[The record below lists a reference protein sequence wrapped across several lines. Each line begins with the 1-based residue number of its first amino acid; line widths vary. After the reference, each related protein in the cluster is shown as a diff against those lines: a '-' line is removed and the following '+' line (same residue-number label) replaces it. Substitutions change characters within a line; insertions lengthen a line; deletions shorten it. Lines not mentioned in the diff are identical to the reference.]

1 MKIIITHAS
10 SFDYEIELYEPLK
23 KAVESTGHELAF
35 PHVWHEQD
43 KSTKEFLKN
52 ADLVIA
58 EVSHPSTGQG
68 IELGWADM
76 LNVPMLF
83 LRKQGSRSSNS
94 LRYLKG
100 NYIDYTTSE
109 DLIQKVQAYLSV
121 RL

>member
-1 MKIIITHAS
+1 M
-10 SFDYEIELYEPLK
+10 
-23 KAVESTGHELAF
+23 ESTGHELAF